1 MKAVYQI
8 SPTNS
13 PVVVLLQIEGADLDH
28 VEAQVIAADLQET
41 LEASLCRLAI
51 AKGLATDPRMIDDE
65 PTVEDDPIDAQ
76 AARDAVIA
84 LDGALDREIA
94 RRGKSRAAA

>member
-8 SPTNS
+8 SPTDS
-13 PVVVLLQIEGADLDH
+13 RVVVLLQIEGADLDH
-28 VEAQVIAADLQET
+28 VEAQTIAADLQET
-41 LEASLCRLAI
+41 LEGSLRRMAI
-51 AKGLATDPRMIDDE
+51 AKGLATDPRVIDDE
-65 PTVEDDPIDAQ
+65 PTTEDDPIDAQ

-94 RRGKSRAAA
+94 RRGKRVAA

>member
-13 PVVVLLQIEGADLDH
+13 PVVVLLQVEGADLDH

-41 LEASLCRLAI
+41 LEASLHRLAI
-51 AKGLATDPRMIDDE
+51 AKGLATDPRVIDDE